1 MTGRYVSSTGEY
13 GAEITARK
21 QDIQLEAT
29 VGSVFAS
36 AAQRLAMTGHNG
48 AFISGGSGQAELTGA
63 FTEVSGDREVSLKG
77 DLNVK
82 IAATT
87 NDLVMQAGHDIEL
100 ASFTATRVVGGYG
113 VAFYLLSL
121 VLRTLPVGITYAIWA
136 GLGIVLV
143 TLVGIMVF
151 GEKPDLPAVLGISLI
166 VAGVVTLQVFSKMNV
181 H

>member
-1 MTGRYVSSTGEY
+1 MIFVYLILAIV
-13 GAEITARK
+13 AEVI
-21 QDIQLEAT
+21 AT
-29 VGSVFAS
+29 SALKASVG
-36 AAQRLAMTGHNG
+36 
-48 AFISGGSGQAELTGA
+48 
-63 FTEVSGDREVSLKG
+63 FTRPLPSL
-77 DLNVK
+77 L
-82 IAATT
+82 
-87 NDLVMQAGHDIEL
+87 
-100 ASFTATRVVGGYG
+100 VVGGYG

>member
-1 MTGRYVSSTGEY
+1 MTFVYLILAIV
-13 GAEITARK
+13 AEVV
-21 QDIQLEAT
+21 AT
-29 VGSVFAS
+29 SALKASVG
-36 AAQRLAMTGHNG
+36 
-48 AFISGGSGQAELTGA
+48 
-63 FTEVSGDREVSLKG
+63 FTRPLPSL
-77 DLNVK
+77 L
-82 IAATT
+82 
-87 NDLVMQAGHDIEL
+87 
-100 ASFTATRVVGGYG
+100 VVGGYG

>member
-1 MTGRYVSSTGEY
+1 MTFVYLILAIV
-13 GAEITARK
+13 AEVI
-21 QDIQLEAT
+21 AT
-29 VGSVFAS
+29 SALKASVG
-36 AAQRLAMTGHNG
+36 
-48 AFISGGSGQAELTGA
+48 
-63 FTEVSGDREVSLKG
+63 FTRPLPSL
-77 DLNVK
+77 L
-82 IAATT
+82 
-87 NDLVMQAGHDIEL
+87 
-100 ASFTATRVVGGYG
+100 VVGGYG

-166 VAGVVTLQVFSKMNV
+166 VAGVVTLQVFPKMNV